1 MLKSF
6 LREDKK
12 KKRVEKHW
20 FIQKES
26 VSLRS
31 YNYAM
36 SSAYLHSAS
45 SVFKDKW
52 NSQKSLGMIPFA
64 LTSTAGVSSL
74 F

>member
-12 KKRVEKHW
+12 KKRVEKHR

-31 YNYAM
+31 YNYAV
-36 SSAYLHSAS
+36 SPTSLHSAS
-45 SVFKDKW
+45 SVF
-52 NSQKSLGMIPFA
+52 N
-64 LTSTAGVSSL
+64 
-74 F
+74 

>member
-12 KKRVEKHW
+12 KKRVEKHR

-31 YNYAM
+31 FNYAV
-36 SSAYLHSAS
+36 SPTSLHSAS
-45 SVFKDKW
+45 SVF
-52 NSQKSLGMIPFA
+52 N
-64 LTSTAGVSSL
+64 
-74 F
+74 